1 MHPYHTNDEP
11 IGCLFQHT
19 NRLFQE
25 LRRRLASLHGLEEAQ
40 PRIMGILA
48 HDPGISQRELSE
60 RLAITP
66 ASTTAQV
73 QKMEIQG
80 LIQRRP
86 DPDDQR
92 ALRLY
97 LTEKGQEID
106 RNLVAGLH
114 ALEATFLEGLE
125 QEEIA
130 EFRRLLLHIHDNCH
144 RALQS

>member
-1 MHPYHTNDEP
+1 MHPYHTDAEP
-11 IGCLFQHT
+11 IGFLFQHT

-48 HDPGISQRELSE
+48 HNPGISQRVLSE

-80 LIQRRP
+80 LIERRP

-92 ALRLY
+92 VLRLY
-97 LTEKGQEID
+97 LTEKGREID
-106 RNLVAGLH
+106 RNLVAGLDG
-114 ALEATFLEGLE
+114 LEATFLEGLG
-125 QEEIA
+125 QEEIT